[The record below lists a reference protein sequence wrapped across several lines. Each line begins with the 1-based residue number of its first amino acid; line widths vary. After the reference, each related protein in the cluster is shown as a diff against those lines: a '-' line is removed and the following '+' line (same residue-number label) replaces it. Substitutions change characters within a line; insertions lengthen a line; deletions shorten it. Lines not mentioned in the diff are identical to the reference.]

1 MTDPRLDFAT
11 HLHPANAVAAIVAV
25 DGSYLLQLRDSK
37 RGIFFPAQWG
47 CFGGGVDPGE
57 TPEAAIVREM
67 REELT
72 LALPIEAF
80 RYFTK
85 FDFDLGF
92 CGMTPIWRVFYEVT
106 LTPRQVDSMILREGA
121 AMRLF
126 AAEDI
131 LLGAE
136 PLTPYDSFALWFHI
150 NRSRLRA

>member
-1 MTDPRLDFAT
+1 
-11 HLHPANAVAAIVAV
+11 
-25 DGSYLLQLRDSK
+25 
-37 RGIFFPAQWG
+37 
-47 CFGGGVDPGE
+47 
-57 TPEAAIVREM
+57 
-67 REELT
+67 
-72 LALPIEAF
+72 
-80 RYFTK
+80 
-85 FDFDLGF
+85 
-92 CGMTPIWRVFYEVT
+92 MTPIWRVFYEVT